1 VKVLHTFFFFFALWF
16 SLILSIL
23 LLPFYYLLLPFS
35 KDLATRYVYL
45 AAHNWGRFVLLI
57 AGVHLNVVGRD
68 NMPPDGKFCIVAN
81 HQSYFDI
88 PTLLVLFPYTL
99 HFVAKKE
106 LLKIPFIR
114 TWMLLMGCSFIDR
127 KNRRKA
133 FEVYNKE
140 IKKINAHRTLIL
152 FPEGTR
158 GEDETIGRFK
168 PLALR
173 RFMEADVALLPITIQ
188 GTYHCYEANR
198 KIQSGIV
205 NVHVHPVITELT
217 DVEEIRSTIAGV

>member
-1 VKVLHTFFFFFALWF
+1 MWL

-23 LLPFYYLLLPFS
+23 LLPFYYLIALFS
-35 KDLATRYVYL
+35 KDLASKYVFV
-45 AAHNWGRFVLLI
+45 ATHNWGKLVLLL
-57 AGVHLNVVGRD
+57 AGIRLKVYGRQYIPQ
-68 NMPPDGKFCIVAN
+68 NAKFCIVAN

-88 PTLLVLFPYTL
+88 PVLLVLFPYTL

-127 KNRRKA
+127 KNRREA

-140 IKKINAHRTLIL
+140 IEKINAGHTLIL

-173 RFMEADVALLPITIQ
+173 RFMEAEVPLLPVTIQ
-188 GTYHCYEANR
+188 GTYHCYESSGN
-198 KIQSGIV
+198 IQGGVVTIRIHS
-205 NVHVHPVITELT
+205 VITEYT
-217 DVEEIRSTIAGV
+217 EVEAVRGLVATI

>member
-1 VKVLHTFFFFFALWF
+1 MKHIHTFFFFFGMWL

-23 LLPFYYLLLPFS
+23 LLPFYYLIAFFS
-35 KDLATRYVYL
+35 KDLASKYVFV
-45 AAHNWGRFVLLI
+45 ATHNWGKLVLLL
-57 AGVHLNVVGRD
+57 AGIRMEVSGFDYIPEN
-68 NMPPDGKFCIVAN
+68 GKFCIVAN

-88 PTLLVLFPYTL
+88 PVLLVLFPYTL

-127 KNRRKA
+127 KNRREA
-133 FEVYNKE
+133 FDVYNRE
-140 IKKINAHRTLIL
+140 IEKIYSGRTLIL

-173 RFMEADVALLPITIQ
+173 RFMEAGVPLLPVTIQ
-188 GTYHCYEANR
+188 GTYHCYESSGN
-198 KIQSGIV
+198 IQGGAVDLQI
-205 NVHVHPVITELT
+205 HPVISEYTE
-217 DVEEIRSTIAGV
+217 VEEVRRIIARG

>member
-1 VKVLHTFFFFFALWF
+1 ML
-16 SLILSIL
+16 SL
-23 LLPFYYLLLPFS
+23 
-35 KDLATRYVYL
+35 
-45 AAHNWGRFVLLI
+45 
-57 AGVHLNVVGRD
+57 AGIRLEVFGED
-68 NMPPDGKFCIVAN
+68 NIPTNAKFCIVAN

-88 PTLLVLFPYTL
+88 PTLLVVLPYTL

-127 KNRRKA
+127 KNRREA
-133 FEVYNKE
+133 FEVYSKE
-140 IKKINAHRTLIL
+140 IMKINADRTLIL

-158 GEDETIGRFK
+158 GEDEAVGRFK

-173 RFMEADVALLPITIQ
+173 RFMEAGVALLPISIQ
-188 GTYHCYEANR
+188 GTYHCYEANK

-217 DVEEIRSTIAGV
+217 DVEEIRNTIAGA